1 MMIGGDTLM
10 TDMGPLVLMADDDDD
25 DCALAKDAFEQ
36 SGVRGSIQ
44 CVEDGIIL
52 MEYLSGSGSLPALIL
67 LDLNMPR
74 KDGRQ
79 VLREIKLIPEL
90 ERVPIVVLTTSQE
103 EKDIAFSRQ
112 MGAKSFITKPARFS
126 EWVEMMKSLAADWLD
141 A

>member
-1 MMIGGDTLM
+1 MMTGGDTLM
-10 TDMGPLVLMADDDDD
+10 TDVGPLVLMADDDDD

-36 SGVRGSIQ
+36 SGVSGTIE

-52 MEYLSGSGSLPALIL
+52 MEHLSGSGTLPALIL

-79 VLREIKLIPEL
+79 VLREIKLIPDL
-90 ERVPIVVLTTSQE
+90 KSVPIVVLTTSQE

-126 EWVEMMKSLAADWLD
+126 EWVEMMKSLAADWLE